1 MIVDEPVP
9 EPGSAE
15 WWAGH
20 ADRLARRRPRAGGLT
35 IERIV
40 DAAVEII
47 DEQGL
52 DALTVR
58 NLAARFGTSSATLY
72 RHVAS
77 VEELRVLVID
87 RVLGEVRPPAT
98 HLAPRDKVTWL
109 GLELRRVL
117 AAHPEVVPALR
128 AAPLLGPNAQ
138 SGAELGFACLL
149 EMGFA
154 EEVAIPA
161 YMALVDFVLG
171 SVFFDSASGSH
182 GRADGARHALTG
194 DDVARFGLDVFL
206 AGLATRSDLQDAS
219 IAR

>member
-1 MIVDEPVP
+1 MSEPLIDVATT
-9 EPGSAE
+9 EPGSAA
-15 WWAGH
+15 WWAAH
-20 ADRLARRRPRAGGLT
+20 ADRLARRRPRTGGLT

-40 DAAVEII
+40 EAAVEII
-47 DEQGL
+47 DAHGL
-52 DALTVR
+52 EALTVR
-58 NLAARFGTSSATLY
+58 NLAARFETSSATLY

-77 VEELRVLVID
+77 VEDLRVLVID
-87 RVLGEVRPPAT
+87 RVLGEVQPPAPD
-98 HLAPRDKVTWL
+98 LPPREKVTTL

-138 SGAELGFACLL
+138 RGAELGFACLL

-161 YMALVDFVLG
+161 YLALVDFVLG
-171 SVFFDSASGSH
+171 SVFFDSASGGH
-182 GRADGARHALTG
+182 GRDDGRHGDLTG

-206 AGLATRSDLQDAS
+206 TGLTSATAPTGS
-219 IAR
+219 

>member
-1 MIVDEPVP
+1 MIADEPVP
-9 EPGSAE
+9 EPGSSE
-15 WWAGH
+15 WWSAH

-40 DAAVEII
+40 DAAVAII
-47 DEQGL
+47 DEEGL
-52 DALTVR
+52 EALTVR

-87 RVLGEVRPPAT
+87 RVLGEVRPPDAD
-98 HLAPRDKVTWL
+98 LAPREKVMAL

-138 SGAELGFACLL
+138 RDAELGFACLL
-149 EMGFA
+149 EMGFD
-154 EEVAIPA
+154 ERVAVPA

-171 SVFFDSASGSH
+171 GVFFDSASGGH
-182 GRADGARHALTG
+182 GRDGRHGDLTG

-206 AGLATRSDLQDAS
+206 TGLIERSVPADAS
-219 IAR
+219 DDR